1 MKRFF
6 IALAAFSAVCGWAQ
20 ESDSEDDYVL
30 RKAREKYSATSV
42 TEETEES
49 DGGTTSTTTVTV
61 EVTRTDDAALA
72 DEEPSEYPY
81 TPFIVGFVPGV
92 SYPFAVYDTSICL
105 SAIGAITGS
114 VDGAQAAGVFN
125 IADGFIGG
133 VQAAGVFNIAAG
145 DVRGVQ
151 GAGVFNI
158 AEDVDGVQGSGVF
171 NIAGNVDGVQGSG
184 VFNIAEDVDG
194 VQASGVFNIAERMSG
209 VQAAGVFNIADKA
222 DGVMIGLVNVADE
235 LDGVAIGLINII
247 GNGIHDLSVDYQPVS
262 GIAYATFRSGT
273 PYLYASFF
281 AGQPT
286 SEFARSPE
294 GLTAGAA
301 LGHRFKFLFVTAD
314 VELGIE
320 APIDPDAVHELKSAI
335 DNDVCLGSDF
345 DPWLEPFGTLR
356 ASFGFGKRKGFGPYV
371 GIKADFAP
379 AGSGAV
385 PESMRSAFGSSE
397 PYTISLFKTDIDIWP
412 KWFVGVKF

>member
-42 TEETEES
+42 TEETEEP
-49 DGGTTSTTTVTV
+49 DGGTASTTTVTV
-61 EVTRTDDAALA
+61 EVTRTDDAAA
-72 DEEPSEYPY
+72 TEDEPTGYPY
-81 TPFIVGFVPGV
+81 APFIVGFVPGV

-151 GAGVFNI
+151 GA
-158 AEDVDGVQGSGVF
+158 GVF